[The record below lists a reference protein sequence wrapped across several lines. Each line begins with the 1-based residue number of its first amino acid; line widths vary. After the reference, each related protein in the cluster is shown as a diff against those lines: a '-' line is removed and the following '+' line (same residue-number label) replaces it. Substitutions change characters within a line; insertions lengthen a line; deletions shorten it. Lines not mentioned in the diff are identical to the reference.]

1 MLLKAKKS
9 SRGNGS
15 NFIVNSETVKKRM
28 FLKLKRTVSL

>member
-15 NFIVNSETVKKRM
+15 NFIVNSETVKKKC
-28 FLKLKRTVSL
+28 FSN